1 MKKTLLALTLSV
13 LAAVPAMAARGPADA
28 VSAFYQLRVEKGNKG
43 APTGMELADYSNY
56 LAPELVCRLGAS
68 LRYTDQL
75 SKAAPDA
82 KLPFTD
88 QDLYSH
94 QSESPKRFKLGAAE
108 LGGQS
113 GSIRVHLFR
122 DESDST
128 GWEDTVHVR
137 MQRRHWVIQDIEYG
151 DGSGSLIKTL
161 DATLSHPDAASHWD
175 TRELEACNV
184 GQVGEKTSSR
194 HSKAGKGKHAKGGK
208 AAKGKGAHASRTAK
222 SGAKSSAKASHS
234 SKAKAGGKASASKTT
249 KKHKR

>member
-13 LAAVPAMAARGPADA
+13 LAAVPAMAARGPADV

-43 APTGMELADYSNY
+43 APTGMELADYSTY

-75 SKAAPDA
+75 GKAVPDA

-88 QDLYSH
+88 RDLYSN
-94 QSESPKRFKLGAAE
+94 QTEGPKRFKLGAAE
-108 LGGQS
+108 VGGQS

-122 DESDST
+122 DETDNAT
-128 GWEDTVHVR
+128 WEDTVHVR

-161 DATLSHPDAASHWD
+161 DATLAHPDAASHWD
-175 TRELEACNV
+175 SRELEACNV
-184 GQVGEKTSSR
+184 GQKSEQTSSR
-194 HSKAGKGKHAKGGK
+194 HGKAGKGKHAKAGKGK
-208 AAKGKGAHASRTAK
+208 AGKGRAAAHSSRSAK
-222 SGAKSSAKASHS
+222 SGAKSSHR
-234 SKAKAGGKASASKTT
+234 SKTKAGSKTSASKTT

>member
-43 APTGMELADYSNY
+43 VPTGMELADYSNY

-88 QDLYSH
+88 HDLYSH
-94 QSESPKRFKLGAAE
+94 QSEGPKRFKLGAAE
-108 LGGQS
+108 IGGQS

-128 GWEDTVHVR
+128 GWEDTVRVR

-184 GQVGEKTSSR
+184 GQVGKQTSSR
-194 HSKAGKGKHAKGGK
+194 HSKASKGKHAKGK
-208 AAKGKGAHASRTAK
+208 AGAHTSRTAK
-222 SGAKSSAKASHS
+222 SGAKTSA
-234 SKAKAGGKASASKTT
+234 KAKAGGKASASKTT